1 MTSYQKLKQEI
12 KNLKN
17 EINNFKV
24 LEIAFKNYIRAD
36 NNFCPDIKKE
46 CLKCFLNHTTNEY
59 YKEEIKKGY

>member
-17 EINNFKV
+17 EISNYKV

-36 NNFCPDIKKE
+36 NNNRPDIKKE
-46 CLKCFLNHTTNEY
+46 SLNCFLNHTTNEY